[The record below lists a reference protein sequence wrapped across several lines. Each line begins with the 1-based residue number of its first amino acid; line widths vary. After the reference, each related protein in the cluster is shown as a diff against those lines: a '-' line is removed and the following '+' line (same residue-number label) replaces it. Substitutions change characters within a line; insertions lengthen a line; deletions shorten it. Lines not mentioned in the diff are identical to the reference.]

1 MGAVTA
7 GAGAL
12 SAVTGAISTFSEMAN
27 KKKIAAEI
35 ARQKSPELTNI
46 ADGMKVSTLGADL
59 QKEQQAQLAS
69 NQIDALSQGGN
80 RALIGGIGKVAAGS
94 QDVNAQI
101 AANLDEQ
108 QTHIN
113 EVRAQ
118 DEGRIQTTKEQRAN
132 ARLAALS
139 SQYNA
144 SSQNVA
150 QGIGNVIQG
159 AGMVGNA
166 LDSANGTTSKSNT
179 INKNLKI
186 TPTKGGSIYAG

>member
-12 SAVTGAISTFSEMAN
+12 GAVTGAISTFSEMAN

-35 ARQKSPELTNI
+35 AKQKSPELTNI

-80 RALIGGIGKVAAGS
+80 RALIGGIGKVSAGS

-132 ARLAALS
+132 AKLAALS

-159 AGMVGNA
+159 AGIAGNA
-166 LDSANGTTSKSNT
+166 GSEYWSKENVAT
-179 INKNLKI
+179 RKAARK
-186 TPTKGGSIYAG
+186 